1 MPVSPFAATGRI
13 DFRRRSGRS
22 VGGGAVRWFDFT
34 MMVRDGRSALR
45 LGVLLAVAVTCWLPL
60 IAAAWLAL

>member
-1 MPVSPFAATGRI
+1 
-13 DFRRRSGRS
+13 
-22 VGGGAVRWFDFT
+22 